1 MSRERQSGLD
11 FKRFNK
17 CLRHCLSLICT
28 SVYKFI
34 SPEYPIVLTHGPE
47 VQNPESLRQKIAGEK
62 PKCALLLDQINM
74 MNPGSGMV
82 FNFQNGKLTFTKT
95 PENQIHWTTDIVIQL
110 EWDSTPFY
118 FTGETVPDIYKSR
131 YIEEVLRNEH
141 DLGKYI
147 SSEFIEGI

>member
-1 MSRERQSGLD
+1 MSRERPSGLD

-17 CLRHCLSLICT
+17 CLRHYLSLICT

-34 SPEYPIVLTHGPE
+34 SSEHPIVLTHGPE
-47 VQNPESLRQKIAGEK
+47 VQSPESLRQKIADEK
-62 PKCALLLDQINM
+62 PNCALLLDQINT
-74 MNPGSGMV
+74 MNPGSVMV
-82 FNFQNGKLTFTKT
+82 FIFQKGKLTFTKT
-95 PENQIHWTTDIVIQL
+95 PENQIHWTTDIDMQL
-110 EWDSTPFY
+110 DWDSSPFY